1 MDEVRIV
8 KAGVERIGAL
18 EPLWGALYGQHLS
31 VDPDL
36 PGIPMRSQDDSWQRR
51 RRMYQRW
58 LSEEDSLLFTAEY
71 EGRMVGYA
79 LSRMHEAYES
89 WDTHGRIGVLESIAV
104 LPEMRSRGVGRRLM
118 SALYAELRSLGVAVM
133 EIGVLVTNEA
143 AMRFYERQGFRP
155 WLIQYLGP
163 IPGSDI

>member
-8 KAGVERIGAL
+8 KAGVERIGDL
-18 EPLWGALYGQHLS
+18 EPLWGALYSQHQS

-36 PGIPMRSQDDSWQRR
+36 PGIPMRSQGDSWQRR

-71 EGRMVGYA
+71 EGGTVGYA
-79 LSRMHEAYES
+79 LSRMHEPYES
-89 WDTHGRIGVLESIAV
+89 WDTRGRIGVLESIAV

-118 SALYAELRSLGVAVM
+118 SALYAELRRLGVAVM
-133 EIGVLVTNEA
+133 EIGVLATNEA

-163 IPGSDI
+163 IPGPDR